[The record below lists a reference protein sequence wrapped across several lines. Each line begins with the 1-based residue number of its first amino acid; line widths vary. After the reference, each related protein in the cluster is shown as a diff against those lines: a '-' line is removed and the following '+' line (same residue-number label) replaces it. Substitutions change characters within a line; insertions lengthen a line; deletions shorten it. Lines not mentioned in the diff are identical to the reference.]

1 MKKKQKRTKYRT
13 WARRRLGLDLEGSFN
28 EIKEQLS
35 GLDGRLDFVE
45 QMRKEQIDSRARAN
59 LRMEAEKKL
68 FKTIF
73 GNLRFVEGEL
83 KSDAE
88 DGFKTSICRRVGYL
102 LDQCGK
108 VLASDGIRAIAP
120 YAGDAVDPTEHK
132 IVQTVHP
139 RSGDIPGSVSE
150 CVEVGFAVRG
160 VIQPAEVT
168 VFANN

>member
-1 MKKKQKRTKYRT
+1 MKKKQKRAKYKS
-13 WARRRLGLDLEGSFN
+13 WAKRRLGLDLDGCFG
-28 EIKEQLS
+28 EIK
-35 GLDGRLDFVE
+35 GRLSSLEERFVFVE

-68 FKTIF
+68 YKTIF